1 MNRLLRRAAAFY
13 FSLSLGVAVNAAPE
27 SGVVQLQRF
36 IAQADSAEGYFE
48 QIVVSGSA
56 RRPQLSSGSFAF
68 ERPGRFRW
76 SVEAPYPQLLV
87 SDGARLWIWDQ
98 DLNQVT
104 VKVLDDALGSTPAAI
119 LAGEGALEA
128 AFELVDEGVADD
140 LVWVRATPRQ
150 PDGSFEF
157 MRMGLSGDR
166 LVRME
171 LRDHFGQTTTIDFVS
186 LKVGSRRG
194 SDFFSFVPPA
204 GADVIGD

>member
-1 MNRLLRRAAAFY
+1 MNRLLRRMAALIFGTLLSATAAADD
-13 FSLSLGVAVNAAPE
+13 GIA
-27 SGVVQLQRF
+27 QLQRF
-36 IAQADSAEGYFE
+36 IAQADSADGHFE
-48 QIVVSGSA
+48 QVVVSGAA

-76 SVEAPYPQLLV
+76 SVETPYPQLLV
-87 SDGARLWIWDQ
+87 SDGGRLWIWDE

-119 LAGEGALEA
+119 LAGEGALEE
-128 AFELVDEGVADD
+128 AFELVDEGAAEG

-150 PDGSFEF
+150 ADSSFEF
-157 MRMGLSGDR
+157 MRMGLSGDM
-166 LVRME
+166 LMRME

-186 LKVGSRRG
+186 LRLGVQRTPE
-194 SDFFSFVPPA
+194 FFSFVPPE

>member
-1 MNRLLRRAAAFY
+1 MNRLLRRAAALAFTL
-13 FSLSLGVAVNAAPE
+13 SLSAVANAA
-27 SGVVQLQRF
+27 GDGIAQLQRF
-36 IAQADSAEGYFE
+36 IAQAESAEGNFE
-48 QIVVSGSA
+48 QIVVSGAA

-76 SVEAPYPQLLV
+76 SVDAPYPQLLV
-87 SDGARLWIWDQ
+87 SDGGRLWIWDE

-119 LAGEGALEA
+119 LAGEGALEE

-150 PDGSFEF
+150 ADASFEF
-157 MRMGLSGDR
+157 MRMGLSGDM
-166 LVRME
+166 LMRME

-186 LKVGSRRG
+186 LQLGVRRAP
-194 SDFFSFVPPA
+194 DFFGFVPPE

>member
-1 MNRLLRRAAAFY
+1 MNRLLRRMAALLFGTLLSATAAADD
-13 FSLSLGVAVNAAPE
+13 GIA
-27 SGVVQLQRF
+27 QLQRF
-36 IAQADSAEGYFE
+36 IAQANSADGHFE
-48 QIVVSGSA
+48 QVVVSGAA

-76 SVEAPYPQLLV
+76 SVETPYPQLLV
-87 SDGARLWIWDQ
+87 SDGGRLWIWDE

-119 LAGEGALEA
+119 LAGEGALEE
-128 AFELVDEGVADD
+128 AFELVDEGAAED

-150 PDGSFEF
+150 ADSSFEF
-157 MRMGLSGDR
+157 MRMGLSGDI
-166 LVRME
+166 LMRME

-186 LKVGSRRG
+186 LRLGVQR
-194 SDFFSFVPPA
+194 DPEFFSFVPPE

>member
-1 MNRLLRRAAAFY
+1 MNRLLHRAAVFAFGLL
-13 FSLSLGVAVNAAPE
+13 LSVAANAAD
-27 SGVVQLQRF
+27 GGIAQLQRF
-36 IAQADSAEGYFE
+36 IAQAGSAEGNFE
-48 QIVVSGSA
+48 QIVVSGAA

-76 SVEAPYPQLLV
+76 SVDTPYPQLLV
-87 SDGARLWIWDQ
+87 SDGGRLWIWDE

-119 LAGEGALEA
+119 LAGEGALEE
-128 AFELVDEGVADD
+128 AFDLVDEGVAND

-150 PDGSFEF
+150 ADASFEF
-157 MRMGLSGDR
+157 MRMGLSGDM
-166 LVRME
+166 LMRME

-186 LKVGSRRG
+186 LQLGVRRT
-194 SDFFSFVPPA
+194 SDFFSFVPPE

>member
-1 MNRLLRRAAAFY
+1 MNRLLRRTAAFF
-13 FSLSLGVAVNAAPE
+13 FSLSLSAAVSAADD
-27 SGVVQLQRF
+27 GIAQLQRF
-36 IAQADSAEGYFE
+36 IAQAGSAEGHFE
-48 QIVVSGSA
+48 QIVVSGAA

-76 SVEAPYPQLLV
+76 LVDTPYPQLLV
-87 SDGARLWIWDQ
+87 SDGGRLWIWDE

-119 LAGEGALEA
+119 LAGEGALEE
-128 AFELVDEGVADD
+128 AFELVDEGVAED

-150 PDGSFEF
+150 ADASFEF
-157 MRMGLSGDR
+157 MRMGLSGDM
-166 LVRME
+166 LMRME

-186 LKVGSRRG
+186 IQLGVQRAPE
-194 SDFFSFVPPA
+194 FFRFVPPE